1 MLESLISSKTRIKLL
16 SRFFINLANNTHL
29 RGLAN
34 EFNDSTNSIRKELN
48 NLYKAGYL
56 IKTKD
61 ANKINYSA
69 NSQHPL
75 FSTLQKIVRNHL
87 GLEELINSIIEKIG
101 TVNEII
107 IVGDYAKGIDSGNIE
122 VIINGKAINS
132 KYLNKIAF
140 KIEKK
145 INRKVTVYL
154 NKEINKFPILKIF
167 SNE

>member
-56 IKTKD
+56 LKSKD

-69 NSQHPL
+69 NSKHPL

-87 GLEELINSIIEKIG
+87 GLEQLINSIIEKIG

-107 IVGDYAKGIDSGNIE
+107 LVGDYAKGIDSGNIE
-122 VIINGKAINS
+122 VIINGKGINS
-132 KYLNKIAF
+132 KYLNEIAY